1 MGDIYIYIPKK
12 LHFTANGQFVF
23 VTFILYMLLSYTG
36 RHVSVNFREIYKKFG
51 KLLRKYKI

>member
-23 VTFILYMLLSYTG
+23 VTFILYMLLYRKTCLGEFS
-36 RHVSVNFREIYKKFG
+36 RNIQKKFG